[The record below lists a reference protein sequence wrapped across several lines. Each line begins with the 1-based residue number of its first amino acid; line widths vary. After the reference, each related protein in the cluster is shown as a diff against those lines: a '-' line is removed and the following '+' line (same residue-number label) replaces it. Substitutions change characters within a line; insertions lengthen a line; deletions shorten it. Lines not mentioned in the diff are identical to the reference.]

1 MLYVWQL
8 VVFQKKNKGKKK
20 KYKNILKAHIFI
32 PAQLQIGLNRHKV
45 KFNGY
50 LLWKSG
56 KALMVRHRNVVSV
69 KHHCVYFFIELANLS
84 WHKREQ
90 VTVVD
95 SSHVCLNLLT
105 RYTVTTLPYLHV
117 VGLMET

>member
-1 MLYVWQL
+1 
-8 VVFQKKNKGKKK
+8 
-20 KYKNILKAHIFI
+20 
-32 PAQLQIGLNRHKV
+32 
-45 KFNGY
+45 
-50 LLWKSG
+50 
-56 KALMVRHRNVVSV
+56 MVRHRNVVSV
-69 KHHCVYFFIELANLS
+69 KHRCVYFFIEVANLS

-95 SSHVCLNLLT
+95 SALVCLNLLT